1 MNEKIVELIDE
12 TGAPARFRHMMTLEY
27 MGNHYLILAPGEDG
41 GEQEEVVV
49 MAIHSDENGDEYYE
63 PVSDENTAHKVFL
76 EFLSILDMDEENE
89 NA

>member
-41 GEQEEVVV
+41 REQRKW
-49 MAIHSDENGDEYYE
+49 SSWPFTDENGDE
-63 PVSDENTAHKVFL
+63 VL
-76 EFLSILDMDEENE
+76 
-89 NA
+89 